1 MSSEQ
6 QKKLRVLILEDNED
20 DFEMVIRQLKRG
32 GYQVDAIR
40 VESESS
46 FRKALQDEKID
57 LILCDYLLPAFNAES
72 ALQIF
77 RQENID
83 VPFIV
88 LSGVIGEE
96 TAVKMIKAGAH
107 DYLLKDKLTR
117 LNSAVE
123 RELRAA
129 EVRRELRTL
138 KSQAQ
143 GG

>member
-1 MSSEQ
+1 MSNDQ
-6 QKKLRVLILEDNED
+6 QKNLRVLILEDNDD
-20 DFEMVIRQLKRG
+20 DFEMILRQLKRG
-32 GYQVDAIR
+32 GFRADAIR
-40 VESESS
+40 VENESS

-72 ALQIF
+72 ALQVF
-77 RQENID
+77 RESKVD

-123 RELRAA
+123 RELGAA

-138 KSQAQ
+138 KSRAQ

>member
-1 MSSEQ
+1 MSSEH
-6 QKKLRVLILEDNED
+6 QKNLRVLILEDNED
-20 DFEMVIRQLKRG
+20 DFEMVLRQLKRG

-40 VESESS
+40 VDRESD
-46 FRKALQDEKID
+46 FREALEKQKVD

-72 ALQIF
+72 ALQVF
-77 RQENID
+77 TQSHID

-88 LSGVIGEE
+88 LSGIIGEE

-107 DYLLKDKLTR
+107 DYLLKDRLTR

-129 EVRRELRTL
+129 EARRELHKLR
-138 KSQAQ
+138 SRAQ

>member
-1 MSSEQ
+1 MSEQ
-6 QKKLRVLILEDNED
+6 QKNLRVLILEDNED
-20 DFEMVIRQLKRG
+20 DFEMVLRQLKRG
-32 GYQVDAIR
+32 GYHVEAIR
-40 VESESS
+40 VESESA
-46 FRKALQDEKID
+46 FRKVLQEEKID

-72 ALQIF
+72 ALQVF
-77 RQENID
+77 RQGNID
-83 VPFIV
+83 IPFIV

-129 EVRRELRTL
+129 EIRRELRSL
-138 KSQAQ
+138 KSRGQ